1 MAQPPSE
8 LGPSGEAP
16 AFVSPRPQPLMPA
29 HVSCQDQAGENYCN
43 QGSRQLVSATTAPVG
58 TAAHVG
64 AAAMPPPQQ
73 PQWLL
78 APHEGQPAGSQMQE
92 LPEAAV
98 SKALPASAFGSPRCP
113 YAQKG
118 TRPGSNPGTSPPAH
132 PPPLRPA
139 HLRPAQAAD
148 LRVPKGRKPKRLHCN
163 KQRCPTQPPSV
174 KLPPGWPP
182 RDWTPWPP
190 GTPQLSRPHD
200 SQCKFGS
207 RERPG
212 SQVISFSNQAKEVD
226 IIQPVR
232 PGARHTHV
240 QVSKG
245 VQGVG
250 ASCQVVFGS
259 SQKQRAACKL
269 HNITF
274 RFPLISM
281 LQIKMLV
288 LQSLPFSGESV
299 DMDPRC
305 SGLLPM
311 SCCCRLDN
319 IAAEL

>member
-8 LGPSGEAP
+8 LGPSGKAP
-16 AFVSPRPQPLMPA
+16 AVVSPRQQPLMPA
-29 HVSCQDQAGENYCN
+29 HVSCQDQAGENYGN
-43 QGSRQLVSATTAPVG
+43 QGSRQLASATTAPVG
-58 TAAHVG
+58 TAAHAG
-64 AAAMPPPQQ
+64 AAAMPPPQP

-118 TRPGSNPGTSPPAH
+118 T
-132 PPPLRPA
+132 
-139 HLRPAQAAD
+139 
-148 LRVPKGRKPKRLHCN
+148 RLHCN

-212 SQVISFSNQAKEVD
+212 SQVIRFSNQAEEVD

-232 PGARHTHV
+232 PGARHSHV

-281 LQIKMLV
+281 FK
-288 LQSLPFSGESV
+288 S
-299 DMDPRC
+299 RC
-305 SGLLPM
+305 WCYGHCHFLGSRLTWIRGVGG
-311 SCCCRLDN
+311 CC
-319 IAAEL
+319 